1 MTDTTF
7 VNMSTV
13 IAASWLQDVNNSVY
27 RGIGAAATPQAV
39 LSNIGVPG
47 VFSVRNYGAVGNG
60 VADDTAAI
68 AATIAAAGG
77 AGTILFPEG
86 TYLVS
91 SSLTFT
97 AATKFLPGATISAGT
112 GVVLAFSNQVL
123 AGVQHIFALAGT
135 ASVTASPAFNLWGL
149 PEWFGAVPGT
159 GADCLAAISACF
171 VAFPRTQ
178 LQAADYSLSNTLI
191 LQTAGHRLYGHAKQW
206 DAVEGDS
213 TRLIATHTGIV
224 VQVGLTTYPGSVNAC
239 PFGIGLFDLQVTR
252 SAPPIVT
259 ANAIGIMLTYSV
271 YAEISGVKSSESLIE
286 LQCTGSVAARV
297 DRFYAFRSTQGYSSP
312 GVVATSGNIWHGIYT
327 GASSGLGAGNESL
340 YISNSVAGVGAY
352 NQSTYYGMLVT
363 GAFEDLYVDTFETS
377 GVWNGLAVTGQSAAG
392 SPTFYNSD
400 AFFNRIICDQFSA
413 YGIYFNGINDNGQ
426 ITLTNSYAAPV
437 PTAGPTACLGV
448 VSSQGAITVSGC
460 QWVIDNAVGCFGVQ
474 VASSTNVTA
483 WGNSIHEGSGPG
495 IVVAASSDC
504 SFSDNIKNTA
514 VIRTY
519 GVQASG
525 GTNRCKFAVTM
536 NGGPDGIAY
545 GYTADSSVT
554 YCEWNCS
561 GINPT
566 VLNGGSSSYKLIING
581 VSIIAAGAVGT
592 NLAVGIMN

>member
-1 MTDTTF
+1 
-7 VNMSTV
+7 
-13 IAASWLQDVNNSVY
+13 
-27 RGIGAAATPQAV
+27 V

-47 VFSVRNYGAVGNG
+47 VFSVRNYGAVGDG

-86 TYLVS
+86 AYLVS

-123 AGVQHIFALAGT
+123 AGVQYIFALAGT

-213 TRLIATHTGIV
+213 TRLIATHTGMV
-224 VQVGLTTYPGSVNAC
+224 VRVGLTTYPGSVNAC

-259 ANAIGIMLTYSV
+259 ANAIGILLTYSV

-312 GVVATSGNIWHGIYT
+312 GVVATSGNFWRGIYT
-327 GASSGLGAGNESL
+327 SASSSLGAGNESL
-340 YISNSVAGVGAY
+340 YISNSVADVGAY

-377 GVWNGLAVTGQSAAG
+377 AVWNGLAVTGQSAAG
-392 SPTFYNSD
+392 SSVLYNSD
-400 AFFNRIICDQFSA
+400 AFFNRIICDQFTG

-437 PTAGPTACLGV
+437 ATAAGPTACLGV
-448 VSSQGAITVSGC
+448 ISSQGAITVSGC
-460 QWVIDNAVGCFGVQ
+460 QWVNANATGCAGVQ
-474 VASSTNVTA
+474 VDSSANVTT

-495 IVVAASSDC
+495 IVVYASSDC
-504 SFSDNIKNTA
+504 SFSDNIKNTS

-519 GVQASG
+519 GVQVSG
-525 GTNRCKFAVTM
+525 GSNRCKFAVTM
-536 NGGPDGIAY
+536 SGGNGTTYGYIAY
-545 GYTADSSVT
+545 GYSADSSVT

-561 GINPT
+561 GINPA
-566 VLNGGSSSYKLIING
+566 VLGGGSPIYKLVING
-581 VSIIAAGAVGT
+581 IPILSAGLVGT
-592 NLAVGIMN
+592 NLAVGVMN